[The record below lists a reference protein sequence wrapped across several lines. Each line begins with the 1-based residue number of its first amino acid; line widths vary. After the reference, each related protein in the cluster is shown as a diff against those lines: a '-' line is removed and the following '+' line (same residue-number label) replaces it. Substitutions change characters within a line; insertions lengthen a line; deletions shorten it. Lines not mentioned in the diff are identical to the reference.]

1 MANKL
6 SVNQERARYINSR
19 LTLGKAY
26 TCNDKKIDKVELEKG
41 SAFLKFDDDSRVSVS
56 YKELKKLHQDTK
68 IEIEL

>member
-6 SVNQERARYINSR
+6 SINQERARYINSR
-19 LTLGKAY
+19 LTLGKPY

-41 SAFLKFDDDSRVSVS
+41 SAFLKFDDETKVPVSF
-56 YKELKKLHQDTK
+56 KDLKLLHQDTK